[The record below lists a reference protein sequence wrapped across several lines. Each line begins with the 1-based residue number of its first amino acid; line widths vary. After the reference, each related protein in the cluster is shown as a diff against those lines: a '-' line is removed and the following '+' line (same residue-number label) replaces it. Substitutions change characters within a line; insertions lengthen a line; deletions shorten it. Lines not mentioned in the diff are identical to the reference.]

1 MNVVVGQS
9 GGPTSVINASL
20 AGVYAAAVAAGAEK
34 VYGMRNG
41 ISGLLKERL
50 VVLNDLLK
58 SEREIELL
66 KHTPACYL
74 GSCRYKLKSVEKCE
88 EEYEKIFSV
97 LEKYSIDCF
106 FYIGGNDS
114 MDTVAK
120 LSAYAAKIGSGIRF
134 VGVPKTI
141 DNDLTETDHTPGYG
155 SAAKF
160 VATTIKELVRDCSIY
175 EAEALTVVEI
185 MGRNAGWLTAA
196 AALAKGEDCEGAD
209 MIFLPE
215 VPFSMDGFVEKVA
228 TLLKR
233 KKALVVAVSEGVKLA
248 DGRYVCELAS
258 ADQKE
263 DVFGHKQ
270 LTGTALF
277 LANEMAH
284 RLSIKTRAI
293 ELSTLQRCAAHL
305 SSATDVEEA
314 YEVGMGAVKAALA
327 GRTGVAAIFTRT
339 SNVPYRCGVS
349 IAEIDKIANMEKTV
363 PLSWIHEDGTGLT
376 EEYIKYAMPLIQ
388 GEMSPIYENGLPC
401 HLVLK

>member
-1 MNVVVGQS
+1 M
-9 GGPTSVINASL
+9 
-20 AGVYAAAVAAGAEK
+20 EK
-34 VYGMRNG
+34 V
-41 ISGLLKERL
+41 S
-50 VVLNDLLK
+50 
-58 SEREIELL
+58 
-66 KHTPACYL
+66 
-74 GSCRYKLKSVEKCE
+74 
-88 EEYEKIFSV
+88 
-97 LEKYSIDCF
+97 
-106 FYIGGNDS
+106 
-114 MDTVAK
+114 
-120 LSAYAAKIGSGIRF
+120 
-134 VGVPKTI
+134 
-141 DNDLTETDHTPGYG
+141 
-155 SAAKF
+155 
-160 VATTIKELVRDCSIY
+160 
-175 EAEALTVVEI
+175 
-185 MGRNAGWLTAA
+185 
-196 AALAKGEDCEGAD
+196 
-209 MIFLPE
+209 
-215 VPFSMDGFVEKVA
+215 
-228 TLLKR
+228 TLLR
-233 KKALVVAVSEGVKLA
+233 TKKALVVAVSEGVKLA

-277 LANEMAH
+277 LANEMAR

-363 PLSWIHEDGTGLT
+363 PLSWINEDGTGLT